1 MALFGGE
8 GTFNPFLGQGGVQ
21 GAAGNFAGMQPGV
34 FEITPF
40 AGKGEVDQTG
50 GFLAGGGWAQPPGAG
65 QYPSGF
71 GLPSQLAG
79 ISFPIK
85 GGSTPY
91 KQGPYLPNEKPA
103 EDNIPFVPIPKAMGP
118 AVPGFSMGNEG
129 AMSIAGLP
137 ETIAGQNA
145 AKQEAYIRALE
156 GQRIPNRTGGGFLN
170 WFTGNMKT

>member
-1 MALFGGE
+1 MNISGAFALG
-8 GTFNPFLGQGGVQ
+8 P
-21 GAAGNFAGMQPGV
+21 AGNFGAMNPN
-34 FEITPF
+34 
-40 AGKGEVDQTG
+40 EVNMPG
-50 GFLAGGGWAQPPGAG
+50 GFLAGGGWLQPSLNM
-65 QYPSGF
+65 PSGKQEQ
-71 GLPSQLAG
+71 SQIAG

-91 KQGPYLPNEKPA
+91 KQGPYLPNEKPP

-118 AVPGFSMGNEG
+118 AIPGFSMGNEG

-137 ETIAGQNA
+137 ETMAGQNA

-156 GQRIPNRTGGGFLN
+156 GQKIPNQTGGSFLN